1 MTTEQ
6 TCKRTLEITVP
17 AEEVEKATE
26 RAASELAARVRLPG
40 FRPGKVPPS
49 LVRARFAQDIR
60 QAVVEEL
67 VPRFLQKKVEEENL
81 RVVGTP
87 DVTRIELEPGQPMHF
102 TVEFEVAPE
111 IELKPYRGLTVPY
124 RDPEVGDEE
133 IRERL
138 EAIRERKA
146 QYVTLAPRPAADGD
160 YVAVA
165 LESFD
170 TSGKLLNR
178 QEEVLVH
185 IGGEETLAEFTEN
198 LRGLSPGEE
207 KEFEVSY
214 PEDYGDE
221 KLAGKTLRFR
231 ARVKAVRRKELPELN
246 DEFAAEVGDFQSLEE
261 LRQEVRRSL
270 LREKEALA
278 RREAKNN
285 LVEQLVALHDFPVP
299 EAFLDRQLEIQLRE
313 FFAARGVD
321 PRSVRVDWHR
331 LKESQRERA
340 ILEVKASL
348 LLDKIAE
355 REGIEATV
363 EEVDREVQRL
373 ARQER
378 ENVVAMRR
386 KLEEQGALRRIASRI
401 RAEKTLD
408 FLFEHARKVAQ
419 D

>member
-40 FRPGKVPPS
+40 FRPGKVPKS
-49 LVRARFAQDIR
+49 LVRTRFAQDIR

-87 DVTRIELEPGQPMHF
+87 DVTRIELEPGQPMRF

-124 RDPEVGDEE
+124 RDPEVSDEE

-146 QYVTLAPRPAADGD
+146 QYVTLEPRPAADGD

-178 QEEVLVH
+178 QEEVMVH
-185 IGGEETLAEFTEN
+185 IGAEETLAEFTEN

-261 LRQEVRRSL
+261 LREEVRRSL

-278 RREAKNN
+278 RREAKNR
-285 LVEQLVALHDFPVP
+285 LVEQLVK
-299 EAFLDRQLEIQLRE
+299 
-313 FFAARGVD
+313 RGYQTTKLA
-321 PRSVRVDWHR
+321 STGGF
-331 LKESQRERA
+331 LKEGNTTLFIGVENDKVNEA
-340 ILEVKASL
+340 IKV
-348 LLDKIAE
+348 
-355 REGIEATV
+355 IEATCHSRKQLVSPVTPPSGPAEAYIPYPV
-363 EEVDREVQRL
+363 EVRVGGATVFVLDV
-373 ARQER
+373 
-378 ENVVAMRR
+378 
-386 KLEEQGALRRIASRI
+386 EQ
-401 RAEKTLD
+401 
-408 FLFEHARKVAQ
+408 FRKV
-419 D
+419 